1 MTEKAVHPYS
11 ATTLEHWT
19 SWHPAKRNA
28 AEVSTAYCFGVLASV
43 VVALSAHVC
52 VCVGECVCV
61 RVCVCVCV
69 SMCVCV

>member
-28 AEVSTAYCFGVLASV
+28 AEVSTVYCFGVLASV
-43 VVALSAHVC
+43 VIALN
-52 VCVGECVCV
+52 
-61 RVCVCVCV
+61 VCV
-69 SMCVCV
+69 SMCVCVCVCMCERVCV